1 MTNSAQ
7 AGDDRQSGSS
17 IPMTQGNTGSQDKG
31 AESEDEV
38 QLSEDEEDDGIP
50 SLAAPTWKAEMLD
63 PREQALLQKK
73 SDEFDPTE
81 TYWKF
86 RHIVEA
92 LKHVELAPEAATADA
107 ITLPDHEADP
117 TTQENE
123 ELDPPSTCPK
133 AENASGPASTFDGS
147 KYVDASEHESELAG
161 QIDAQDYGS
170 D

>member
-1 MTNSAQ
+1 ME
-7 AGDDRQSGSS
+7 GRDVR
-17 IPMTQGNTGSQDKG
+17 P
-31 AESEDEV
+31 ERRV
-38 QLSEDEEDDGIP
+38 
-50 SLAAPTWKAEMLD
+50 
-63 PREQALLQKK
+63 LLQKK
-73 SDEFDPTE
+73 SDVFDPTE

-92 LKHVELAPEAATADA
+92 LKHVEL

-117 TTQENE
+117 TNQENT

-133 AENASGPASTFDGS
+133 AENAFGPASTFDGS

-161 QIDAQDYGS
+161 QIDAQDYES